1 MTEVCSPTSPSRNP
15 AESHMEVT
23 ATGKSHRILF
33 LNTLAFTICFAAWMI
48 NGVLVTF
55 LVDNGVF
62 KWTPV
67 QIGWLLGVPVL
78 VGSVLR
84 LPIGMLTDMI
94 GGRWVFGSL
103 MLICAVPMFFLSQ
116 ANDFRSFLILSFGF
130 GLAGASF
137 ASGVAYTCLWYPKER
152 QGTAL
157 GIFGAGNLG
166 ASMTTLFAPSLLKYL
181 TSDGANVEA
190 WRQLPQLYA
199 LTLVIT
205 AVIFLLATENRKP
218 IDVKSM
224 GERLSPL
231 KEVRVWRF
239 GLYYFF
245 VFGSFVAMSQ
255 WLIPYYVNVYSLT
268 IVAAGFMASTFSL
281 PAGLIRAPGG
291 WLADKLGARQVLY
304 WVFGTC
310 IICLLFL
317 FVPRME
323 IQAPGQGVMAAQAG
337 VVTKVSAKEIQIDDI
352 RYPIVSRHDSN
363 SVVKIRYG
371 IHHDD
376 EGFLP
381 LPTARFYQESQ
392 VRAGDA
398 VSKGQL
404 IAKGVTQIYFQAN
417 RWIFASL
424 VFVIGIMMGIGAAAV
439 FKHVSDYYPKSV
451 GTVGG
456 IVGVLGGLG
465 GFFGPL
471 LFGLFLRETGIWTT
485 CFMFLAAIALI
496 CIILQRLAVK
506 AITLMDAGQR
516 PVPGRRSTDPY

>member
-1 MTEVCSPTSPSRNP
+1 MIDTS
-15 AESHMEVT
+15 
-23 ATGKSHRILF
+23 KSYRILF
-33 LNTLAFTICFAAWMI
+33 LNTLAFTVCFAAWMI

-55 LVDNGVF
+55 LVDHGVF
-62 KWTPV
+62 KWNPIE
-67 QIGWLLGVPVL
+67 IGWLLGVPVL

-84 LPIGMLTDMI
+84 LPVGMLTDML
-94 GGRWVFGSL
+94 GGRWVLGSL
-103 MLICAVPMFFLSQ
+103 MIFCAAPMFLLSQ
-116 ANDFRSFLILSFGF
+116 ATDFRTFLLLSFGF
-130 GLAGASF
+130 GLAGSSF

-166 ASMTTLFAPSLLKYL
+166 ASMTTLFAPSLLNYL
-181 TSDGANVEA
+181 TADGANLEA
-190 WRQLPQLYA
+190 WRQLPKLYA
-199 LTLVIT
+199 LALVIM

-218 IDVKSM
+218 ADVKSM

-245 VFGSFVAMSQ
+245 VFGSFVALSQ

-268 IVAAGFMASTFSL
+268 IVAAGFMASAFSL

-304 WVFGTC
+304 WVFGVC
-310 IICLLFL
+310 IICLFFL

-323 IQAPGQGVMAAQAG
+323 IQAPGQGIMASQAG
-337 VVTKVSAKEIQIDDI
+337 VVTYVSHEEIQIDDL
-352 RYPIVSRHDSN
+352 RYPIQSRHDSTAI
-363 SVVKIRYG
+363 VKIRYG
-371 IHHDD
+371 IHHND

-381 LPTARFYQESQ
+381 LPTARFYQEVQ
-392 VRAGDA
+392 VRAGDT
-398 VSKGQL
+398 VYKGQL

-417 RWIFASL
+417 RWIFACL
-424 VFVIGIMMGIGAAAV
+424 VFVIGIMMGIGGAAV
-439 FKHVSDYYPKSV
+439 FKHVSDYYPQNV

-471 LFGLFLRETGIWTT
+471 LFGFFLRETGIWTT
-485 CFMFLAAIALI
+485 CFVFLAAIALI
-496 CIILQRLAVK
+496 CIILQRFAVK
-506 AITLMDAGQR
+506 AIVVADVTRRAQLDQR
-516 PVPGRRSTDPY
+516 SRERQS